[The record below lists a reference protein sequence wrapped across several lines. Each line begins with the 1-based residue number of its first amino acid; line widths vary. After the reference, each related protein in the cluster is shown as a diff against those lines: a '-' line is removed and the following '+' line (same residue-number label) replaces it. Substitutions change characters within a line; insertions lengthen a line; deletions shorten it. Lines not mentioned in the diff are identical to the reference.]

1 MFVADDVTW
10 RPEIRRVRVAR
21 SGNQNARDAL
31 CRRFS
36 GTVEELEAVEIL
48 EIETDHS
55 PRAVYFEPV
64 SVLITD
70 GITRSLERADAAI
83 AEARLKKDGVIH
95 LAFMS
100 KRVRHS
106 AEFGDGTVQHHRCV
120 NQVREQIAHCA

>member
-36 GTVEELEAVEIL
+36 GTV